1 MVDETNLAGAW
12 DFTIKWTARNQ
23 LEKQGA
29 DGISI
34 FAAVEK
40 QLGLK
45 LELKTAP
52 RPVFQVA
59 SVDETPAPN
68 AANIAEALPEP
79 PAAPFEVTVIK
90 PSAPDERGTVAS
102 PATRSRPAP
111 FPSRF
116 SSTSAGTSI
125 QQQRKHRQRTQM
137 ARHY

>member
-12 DFTIKWTARNQ
+12 DFTNGRTGRDQ

-29 DGISI
+29 DDISI

-59 SVDETPAPN
+59 SVDKVPTPN

-79 PAAPFEVTVIK
+79 PAAPFEVATIK
-90 PSAPDERGTVAS
+90 PSAPGESG
-102 PATRSRPAP
+102 
-111 FPSRF
+111 
-116 SSTSAGTSI
+116 
-125 QQQRKHRQRTQM
+125 
-137 ARHY
+137 